1 MNHNKLSLKEI
12 KKIIFEEEFRRFPY
26 LDKFKQNPYTYCK
39 ARYYMYRGNKHKAK
53 ELFEQWQDLRMS
65 MPISTKGKYKR
76 NRLTFKEWTAGLK
89 HEL

>member
-1 MNHNKLSLKEI
+1 
-12 KKIIFEEEFRRFPY
+12 
-26 LDKFKQNPYTYCK
+26 
-39 ARYYMYRGNKHKAK
+39 MYRGNKHKAK

-89 HEL
+89 QEL